1 MNVCVY
7 TLGCRLNQCESEAI
21 ADSFSKEGFT
31 VVTENQDAD
40 LYIVNTCTVTSKAEQ
55 KARRMI
61 RKFAKLAPT
70 LATGCYAQVN
80 EEELKALNDQVIV
93 VPLEKKAHLLQL
105 AKHLKTSLVSGMSMR
120 EGCLSF
126 SDGKASVFDYDAASF
141 SYHSRAYLKVQDG
154 CDNSCAYCRVHIARG
169 KAVSLS
175 PELVAER
182 ALALEEAG
190 FQEIMLTGV
199 NLTMYDHQG
208 DGLGGLLEKLL
219 AVLSSEV
226 RLRLSS
232 MEPDHI
238 DDRLI
243 EMLKDPRMQPHFHIP
258 VQSGSDRV
266 LRLVGRHYTIDTLSG
281 ILRRLKQV
289 KDDPFLAADIITG
302 LPGETEENFEETKQF
317 ILNQGFSMLH
327 VFPFSPRPDTPLYH
341 AKHRVPEKIR
351 DERALELRELS
362 KQLHASYKARQV
374 GKEREVIL
382 QNRKGGHWYGL
393 SGNYLE
399 VKVLNSPPFAREGM
413 LVKGRFS
420 DNPPQGNRME
430 FIPYETTSHN

>member
-31 VVTENQDAD
+31 VVNEDQGAD

-61 RKFAKLAPT
+61 RKFARIAPT

-80 EEELKALNDQVIV
+80 EEELKELSDQVIV

-105 AKHLKTSLVSGMSMR
+105 AKHLKASLVSGMSMK

-141 SYHSRAYLKVQDG
+141 SYHSRAYLKIQDG
-154 CDNSCAYCRVHIARG
+154 CDNSCAYCRVHVARG
-169 KAVSLS
+169 KAVSLDS
-175 PELVAER
+175 SLVIER

-199 NLTMYDHQG
+199 NLTMYDHQRE
-208 DGLGGLLEKLL
+208 GLGGLLEKLL
-219 AVLSSEV
+219 SALSANV

-238 DDRLI
+238 DERLLQA
-243 EMLKDPRMQPHFHIP
+243 LKDPRMQPHFHIP

-266 LRLVGRHYTIDTLSG
+266 LQLVDRHYTISELSV
-281 ILRRLKQV
+281 ILEKLKQS
-289 KDDPFLAADIITG
+289 KDDPFLQLISSPAFPGRRTRILRKQSNSYSTKDSPCCMYSHFHPG
-302 LPGETEENFEETKQF
+302 L
-317 ILNQGFSMLH
+317 I
-327 VFPFSPRPDTPLYH
+327 PRCIM
-341 AKHRVPEKIR
+341 RNIVC
-351 DERALELRELS
+351 LR
-362 KQLHASYKARQV
+362 KYAMN
-374 GKEREVIL
+374 GPW
-382 QNRKGGHWYGL
+382 N
-393 SGNYLE
+393 SGN
-399 VKVLNSPPFAREGM
+399 SPSSYTMHTCRDNWVRRAR
-413 LVKGRFS
+413 
-420 DNPPQGNRME
+420 
-430 FIPYETTSHN
+430 